1 MSKKRWSLY
10 NTYKFVKEAREMIKP
25 HKLYLDQLRELD
37 KRLFGIYS
45 TPGDYLAM
53 SFYDGKLIFG
63 QESITST
70 ERSAYAS
77 SQISEMTFSEL
88 STYYKNQSLM
98 SQSIK
103 MIHNSNHGTNHSK
116 QYIDNEYKIQS
127 PNKNMNLKYFDQSV
141 NGVIKLA

>member
-45 TPGDYLAM
+45 TPDDYLAM
-53 SFYDGKLIFG
+53 SFRDGKLIFG

-70 ERSAYAS
+70 ERYSYAS

-88 STYYKNQSLM
+88 STYYKNQSWM

-103 MIHNSNHGTNHSK
+103 MIRNTNHGTHHSSRSYITNIKPNHSM
-116 QYIDNEYKIQS
+116 
-127 PNKNMNLKYFDQSV
+127 KNMNFKYSAQSM
-141 NGVIKLA
+141 NGGIKFA

>member
-63 QESITST
+63 QESISTT

-77 SQISEMTFSEL
+77 SQISQMSFREL
-88 STYYKNQSLM
+88 STYYENQSLM

-103 MIHNSNHGTNHSK
+103 MIHNSNRGTNHSS
-116 QYIDNEYKIQS
+116 QYIYSEYKTQS
-127 PNKNMNLKYFDQSV
+127 PNKKYE
-141 NGVIKLA
+141 L